1 MILTIITKTTDE
13 SQTAT
18 DKPQMIHRQLQTNP
32 AESFF
37 ESIYKT
43 PFSESILFFKSS
55 NEKFRPTFKETSP
68 GFDAYSGLETL
79 LDNKS
84 GNFQFLANFS
94 LVIKSLINGKANKY
108 CCFYTMAY

>member
-1 MILTIITKTTDE
+1 MILTIIAETTDE

-43 PFSESILFFKSS
+43 PFSERILFFKSS
-55 NEKFRPTFKETSP
+55 NEKFRPTFKEASP